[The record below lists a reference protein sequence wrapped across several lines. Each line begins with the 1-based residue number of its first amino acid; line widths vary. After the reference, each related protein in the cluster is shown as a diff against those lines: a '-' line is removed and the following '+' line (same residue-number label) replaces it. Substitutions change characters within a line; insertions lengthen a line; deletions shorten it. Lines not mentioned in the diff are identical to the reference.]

1 MNHRHRWWVTLLV
14 VAAVAAVAASASTG
28 SAKAAKYMT
37 VSQGAGAAAL
47 AGYTPFDPTD
57 PSTPETV
64 TFVLRA
70 QNVDHLQSQV
80 QAGMPDGYL
89 STSDFANRYGQPK
102 PVVLAI
108 QAYLAHYG
116 IHSHAMPDN
125 LDIQS
130 TGTAGQYN
138 NAFQI
143 VQQNFMVPAV
153 GAHGS
158 HGHGHGTITVHGSS
172 QNPKVPSDWGPFIL
186 AILGLSNYPTQQ
198 SDMIGT
204 ADGVST
210 QGLNNTALHPSDF
223 ATRYNL
229 DPVTAAG
236 GTGHGRTIGIVTLA
250 ADRPDTVSQFWNDIG
265 LTGSQASQSRITT
278 INIDGGPGAPNEN
291 AGSDETTLD
300 MEQSGAL
307 APDANL
313 SVYQAP
319 NTDAG
324 FVDAFY
330 QAAADNTADTVS
342 ASWGES
348 ETLIK
353 AFTNIGLEDPNYANA
368 FSQAFLEMDAQ
379 GQSMFLSSGDSG
391 AYPASRDL
399 GSTDRTA
406 GNPDDSPWATSS
418 GGTTLPGPFQVHD
431 LTFNFPTE
439 RTWAWDY
446 LWGPRSAELGQPEIA
461 YAESHVVGGGGG
473 YSGFFSMPSYQ
484 KGVKGTANYS
494 AVEYLQPTAFSTTNP
509 FFGVDFGISLP
520 YDWNFNPTP
529 NVTKAGAGNAGRA
542 TPDLSADADPETGYL
557 VLYNFGD
564 SSNPSAPPSFEQF
577 GGTSFVAPQLNGAA
591 AAIDSLLGH
600 RVGFWNPAMYKFAV
614 SKNSPFTP
622 LDATGTSNDNLYY
635 TGTKGNIYNVG
646 SGLGTPDLAKLAG
659 DFGLLAH

>member
-70 QNVDHLQSQV
+70 RNVESSPV
-80 QAGMPDGYL
+80 AGAGRHARRLL

-143 VQQNFMVPAV
+143 VQQNYMVPPSD
-153 GAHGS
+153 AHGS

-278 INIDGGPGAPNEN
+278 INVDGGPGAPNEN

-439 RTWAWDY
+439 RTVGMGLPLGAAERRARRAGDR
-446 LWGPRSAELGQPEIA
+446 LRRVPRRRRRRRLQRLLLDALVPEGRQGDRELTARSSTCNRQPSRRRTRSSGSTSGSACRTTGTSTRRRMSPRPVRA
-461 YAESHVVGGGGG
+461 TPVVRRPTCRPTRTRKRAT
-473 YSGFFSMPSYQ
+473 SCC
-484 KGVKGTANYS
+484 TTS
-494 AVEYLQPTAFSTTNP
+494 ATRRIRVLRRRS
-509 FFGVDFGISLP
+509 SSS
-520 YDWNFNPTP
+520 
-529 NVTKAGAGNAGRA
+529 AGRA
-542 TPDLSADADPETGYL
+542 
-557 VLYNFGD
+557 
-564 SSNPSAPPSFEQF
+564 SS
-577 GGTSFVAPQLNGAA
+577 
-591 AAIDSLLGH
+591 H
-600 RVGFWNPAMYKFAV
+600 R
-614 SKNSPFTP
+614 S
-622 LDATGTSNDNLYY
+622 
-635 TGTKGNIYNVG
+635 
-646 SGLGTPDLAKLAG
+646 
-659 DFGLLAH
+659 